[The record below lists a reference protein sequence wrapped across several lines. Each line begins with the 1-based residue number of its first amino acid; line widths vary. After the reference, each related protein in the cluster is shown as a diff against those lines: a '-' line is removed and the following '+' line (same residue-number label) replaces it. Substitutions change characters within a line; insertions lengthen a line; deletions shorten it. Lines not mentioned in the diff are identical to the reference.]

1 MSIQCYAED
10 DGRKQII
17 KIQGRFNF
25 SMHLEFRN
33 AYCSVEGAG
42 TTFVLDFSEVTYLDS
57 AALGMLLL
65 LREHAEKL
73 SGKVEIRRAND
84 DVKRVLVI
92 ANFDSL
98 FTIT

>member
-1 MSIQCYAED
+1 MSIQSYAED

-25 SMHLEFRN
+25 SMHLEFRD
-33 AYCSVEGAG
+33 AYSNVTGGG

-65 LREHAEKL
+65 LREHAEKNG
-73 SGKVEIRRAND
+73 GKVEITRVND
-84 DVKRVLVI
+84 DVKRVLII

-98 FTIT
+98 FTIN